1 LLTLPSFSTRTPS
14 RRTCDNDV
22 NTPSFEEL
30 TAGWTSNLN
39 NMQKIMHTDVE
50 NYLINSRHRT
60 VDRKKMLPNHTYTN
74 PAGQVHE
81 AFTMVTGTVLVKR
94 IHRV

>member
-1 LLTLPSFSTRTPS
+1 M
-14 RRTCDNDV
+14 RRDGVLVENDGSVSNAENTAIVSSDV

-60 VDRKKMLPNHTYTN
+60 VDKKKN
-74 PAGQVHE
+74 V
-81 AFTMVTGTVLVKR
+81 VL
-94 IHRV
+94 